1 MSNAMKPNQMTIGEL
16 ARRTGLRTSALRYYE
31 EQGLLQP
38 AARTEAGYRLYNAN
52 AEQTVRFIGRAQRLG
67 FSLADIQQLLR
78 GLQGEALPLTEIA
91 QIAQSRYLAL
101 EQQITDLLLQRH
113 ELGLFVQDLH
123 QRTAAPPDAP
133 DPSGASILA
142 ELVTHICSNP
152 HTQASALLTWL
163 LRQTGCVLASHEAHD
178 LLRQLRGRHTH
189 IWQEEDRYCILVVDD
204 QPATGAALHALA
216 QLEAACQVHNHHQ
229 QAPEFSHNDEGY
241 LLTVRGP
248 SAFVFAR
255 LFLNL
260 SEQ

>member
-1 MSNAMKPNQMTIGEL
+1 MAHASDQTQMTIGEL

-38 AARTEAGYRLYNAN
+38 AARTEAGYRLYHAN
-52 AEQTVRFIGRAQRLG
+52 AEQVVRFIGRAQRLG

-78 GLQGEALPLTEIA
+78 GLHGEELPLTEIA
-91 QIAQSRYLAL
+91 QIAQTRYLTL

-123 QRTAAPPDAP
+123 RRTVGQA

-142 ELVTHICSNP
+142 DLVTHICSNP

-163 LRQTGCVLASHEAHD
+163 LRQTGCVLASHEAHE
-178 LLRQLRGRHTH
+178 LLRQLRGRHMH
-189 IWQEEDRYCILVVDD
+189 IWQEEDRYSILVVDD

-229 QAPEFSHNDEGY
+229 QAPEFSHNEEGY

>member
-1 MSNAMKPNQMTIGEL
+1 MNRATNPQSITIGQL

-38 AARTEAGYRLYNAN
+38 LARTAAGYRLYDAN
-52 AEQTVRFIGRAQRLG
+52 AEQRVRFIGRAQRLG
-67 FSLADIQQLLR
+67 FSLTDIQQLLR
-78 GLQGEALPLTEIA
+78 GLQGDELSLAEIA
-91 QIAQSRYLAL
+91 QLAQSRYLTL

-113 ELGLFVQDLH
+113 ELGLFVQDL
-123 QRTAAPPDAP
+123 QARIAGQS

-142 ELVTHICSNP
+142 DLVTHICSNP
-152 HTQASALLTWL
+152 QTQASALLNWL

-178 LLRQLRGRHTH
+178 LLRQLRGRHMH
-189 IWQEEDRYCILVVDD
+189 IWQEGESYCILVVDD
-204 QPATGAALHALA
+204 EPTTGQALHALA
-216 QLEAACQVHNHHQ
+216 QLEAACQVHNHQQ

-241 LLTVRGP
+241 LLTVHGP